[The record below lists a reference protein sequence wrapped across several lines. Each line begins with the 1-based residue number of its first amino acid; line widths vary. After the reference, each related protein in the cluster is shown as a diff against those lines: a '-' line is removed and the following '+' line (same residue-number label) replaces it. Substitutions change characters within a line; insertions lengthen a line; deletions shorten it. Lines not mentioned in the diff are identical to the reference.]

1 MSIPVALDELRAA
14 IEGRAA
20 SPYLLTVSDD
30 QRPHSVSVALGW
42 DGDELVMGAGN
53 RTMANASSRP
63 DVALLWPPDEP
74 GGYSLIVD
82 GTVSGTS
89 GAGDGDNVVRVQPT
103 RAVLHRPAAPAADAG
118 ACGSDCVPLLGP

>member
-42 DGDELVMGAGN
+42 DGDELIMGVGN

-63 DVALLWPPDEP
+63 EVALLWPPDEP

-103 RAVLHRPAAPAADAG
+103 RAVLHRPAAPDADTG